1 MPATFNGKNTWLI
14 QVRPWQWLEM
24 VATLVAYFA
33 WLAAVLA
40 LGADRPLAGILLGFI
55 PGVLLV
61 HVASWFLPMVFR
73 ARAALSDPDS
83 GMRGRSPLAFGH
95 GFS

>member
-1 MPATFNGKNTWLI
+1 VTTFSGRNAWLNEL
-14 QVRPWQWLEM
+14 RRWQWFEL
-24 VATLVAYFA
+24 VALVVAYFA

-61 HVASWFLPMVFR
+61 HVASWFLRMVFR
-73 ARAALSDPDS
+73 VRAA
-83 GMRGRSPLAFGH
+83 R
-95 GFS
+95 

>member
-1 MPATFNGKNTWLI
+1 VPSTFTGRNAWLNE
-14 QVRPWQWLEM
+14 VRPWQWLEM
-24 VATLVAYFA
+24 LAALLAFFA

-40 LGADRPLAGILLGFI
+40 LGADRPLAGILLGVI

-73 ARAALSDPDS
+73 AQGLP
-83 GMRGRSPLAFGH
+83 
-95 GFS
+95 